1 MGSDNGKLSTEQ
13 QDEKISATEMFE
25 DVAEKRDKQGK
36 VIKVLATQKD
46 SPMAEALLI
55 ERPKFVSP
63 SIFRLFGCL
72 FVAYLCSA
80 QNGFDA
86 NTFGGVS
93 DMPNFKAQFGTN
105 IASTTG
111 FLAAIYVIGKFNYL
125 LEICAF

>member
-13 QDEKISATEMFE
+13 QEEKISATEMFE
-25 DVAEKRDKQGK
+25 DVAEKVDKQGK

-55 ERPKFVSP
+55 ERPKFASP

-111 FLAAIYVIGKFNYL
+111 FLAAIYVIGKSNSL
-125 LEICAF
+125 LQKCAF